1 MADSRSAQ
9 SGMYFPSR
17 LIAAAG
23 AYTGTGDANMKPLQ
37 SMNSCEVVTLGLLT
51 ALSLCESLSSSDLNI
66 LGNLIS
72 AVGSIVSTCA
82 AQKQTAEEACGNTP
96 SPQNMEAR
104 VRKLEKDLDAL
115 LGRTV

>member
-1 MADSRSAQ
+1 
-9 SGMYFPSR
+9 
-17 LIAAAG
+17 
-23 AYTGTGDANMKPLQ
+23 
-37 SMNSCEVVTLGLLT
+37 MNSCEVVTLGLLT

-96 SPQNMEAR
+96 SPLSMEAR
-104 VRKLEKDLDAL
+104 VQKLEKDLDAL
-115 LGRTV
+115 LAVRSDAVRSGGLEFTGTKQEKFRPLRRNR